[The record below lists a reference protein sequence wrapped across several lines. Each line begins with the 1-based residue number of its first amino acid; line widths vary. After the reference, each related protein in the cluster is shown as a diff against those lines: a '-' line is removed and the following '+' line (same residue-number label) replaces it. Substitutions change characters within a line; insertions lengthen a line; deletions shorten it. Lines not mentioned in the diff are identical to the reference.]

1 MQLIILISL
10 ALWSLME
17 PSKNLTLVI
26 FVGLIIAIASSTQD
40 ITVDALRIE
49 QVGEKETKPWLR
61 VLQWRLLVGGVVI
74 N

>member
-40 ITVDALRIE
+40 ITVDAL
-49 QVGEKETKPWLR
+49 Q
-61 VLQWRLLVGGVVI
+61 